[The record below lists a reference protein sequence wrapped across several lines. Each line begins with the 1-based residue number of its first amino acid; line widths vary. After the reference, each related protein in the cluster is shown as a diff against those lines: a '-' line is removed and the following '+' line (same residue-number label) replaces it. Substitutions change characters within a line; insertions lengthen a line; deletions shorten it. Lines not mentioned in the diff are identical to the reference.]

1 MGYLITFEG
10 VEGSGKTT
18 QIRRLEGFLKKR
30 GWPCTVTREPGGSV
44 VGEQI
49 RKILLSSETVGLTP
63 LGELFL
69 YEADRAQHVAQVIAP
84 ALKKGMI
91 VICDRFF
98 DATLAYQGYA
108 RGLDL
113 DMVTSLNRLA
123 SLGITPDLTLLF
135 DCPVESG
142 LKRASI
148 RIGRKKPALREDR
161 FERESVGFHQRVRE
175 AYLEIARNEPERVH
189 IIDGSLGESEIH
201 RMVCGIVET
210 GVREVLG
217 RLRTP

>member
-18 QIRRLEGFLKKR
+18 QIRRLEGFLKER
-30 GWPCTVTREPGGSV
+30 GWPCMVTREPGGSI

-69 YEADRAQHVAQVIAP
+69 YEADRVQHVAQVVKP
-84 ALKKGMI
+84 ALEKGMI

-108 RGLDL
+108 RNLDL
-113 DMVTSLNRLA
+113 RTVKALNRLA
-123 SLGITPDLTLLF
+123 SLDITPDLTLLF

-142 LKRASI
+142 LSRASE
-148 RIGRKKPALREDR
+148 RIGRKRPALREDR
-161 FERESVGFHQRVRE
+161 FERESPAFHQRVRE
-175 AYLEIARNEPERVH
+175 AYLEIARSEPDRVH
-189 IIDGSLGESEIH
+189 LIDASLKESEIH
-201 RMVCGIVET
+201 RIVCDIVET
-210 GVREVLG
+210 KVREALG
-217 RLRTP
+217 R